1 MKRIYLFFVLILL
14 SSCEKKN
21 EVKTGK
27 LNPSFGSRNHITVV
41 IDDELW
47 NGEVGD
53 SIRNKLA
60 QTYFGLEKDE
70 PIFDIDQY
78 SPTIFNAKA
87 KTARNIVH
95 FSNSDEYSFILEKSF
110 LATPQNYFFIRAK
123 NSKELIHNFNTHADS
138 IISVFRN
145 SELNEE
151 QHQLVRKPLLET
163 KEVKEIFACTVKI
176 PNTFHLIDV
185 DDGFLWFQKDLA
197 SGNSNIVIY
206 EVPISDVENLKDEVS
221 SNLIKIQDSI
231 SKFYIQGTN
240 ANSYFKTEDSFFPS
254 FKPFQIQQ
262 LHGYEIRGN
271 WEMNNDFMSGPFIT
285 FALKD
290 EYYNRYIFFQAFVN
304 NPYKAKRDLLFEMEA
319 IIKTV
324 NFYDN
329 EN

>member
-1 MKRIYLFFVLILL
+1 M
-14 SSCEKKN
+14 
-21 EVKTGK
+21 
-27 LNPSFGSRNHITVV
+27 
-41 IDDELW
+41 
-47 NGEVGD
+47 
-53 SIRNKLA
+53 
-60 QTYFGLEKDE
+60 
-70 PIFDIDQY
+70 
-78 SPTIFNAKA
+78 
-87 KTARNIVH
+87 
-95 FSNSDEYSFILEKSF
+95 
-110 LATPQNYFFIRAK
+110 
-123 NSKELIHNFNTHADS
+123 
-138 IISVFRN
+138 
-145 SELNEE
+145 
-151 QHQLVRKPLLET
+151 
-163 KEVKEIFACTVKI
+163 
-176 PNTFHLIDV
+176 IDV